1 MLSLWVPNENL
12 FYLCPNE
19 AHRAHPLSDS
29 ARRPSP
35 SGCQLPTINSRSARA
50 AVDFLIPQTMTALIC
65 QSWVVTFKFSQQEEC
80 YLALGTRERKGKP
93 GEWAKER
100 EKDERAFDDSSFT
113 SLQRFP
119 PRNNKTKQNKT
130 ARVAIIKI
138 IAIKIKSKFK
148 ILKLDCT
155 EKH

>member
-19 AHRAHPLSDS
+19 AHRAHPPSDS

-35 SGCQLPTINSRSARA
+35 SCCQLPAINSGSARA
-50 AVDFLIPQTMTALIC
+50 AVDFLISQTMTALIC

-80 YLALGTRERKGKP
+80 YLALGTMERKGKP
-93 GEWAKER
+93 VEWAKEK
-100 EKDERAFDDSSFT
+100 EKDERLFDDDSFT

-119 PRNNKTKQNKT
+119 PRNNKTKQDQKKKP
-130 ARVAIIKI
+130 ARVAIIKNHCH
-138 IAIKIKSKFK
+138 KN
-148 ILKLDCT
+148 
-155 EKH
+155 